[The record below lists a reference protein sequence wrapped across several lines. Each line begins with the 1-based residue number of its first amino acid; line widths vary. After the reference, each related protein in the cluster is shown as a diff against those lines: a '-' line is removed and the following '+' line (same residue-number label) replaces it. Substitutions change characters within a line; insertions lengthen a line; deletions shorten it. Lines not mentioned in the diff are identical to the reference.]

1 MYKNFSISEEERKQ
15 ILESHRNHGYG
26 KPLKEQEDQYSND
39 GLELDDTVNINIDN
53 YDLKVIVGGDEDEEV
68 LINVTVSEEG
78 SNYEVIENTT
88 NVDDEKIIEF
98 VKNKL
103 YNDGTKK
110 EYPGV
115 VNNIPIGCIYD
126 MNTKEFHSYH

>member
-26 KPLKEQEDQYSND
+26 KPLKEQEESNENN
-39 GLELDDTVNINIDN
+39 LELNDTVYINIDN
-53 YDLKVIVGGDEDEEV
+53 YDLRVIVDNDEDEEV

-98 VKNKL
+98 VKSKL

-115 VNNIPIGCIYD
+115 VNGVPIGCLYD
-126 MNTKEFHSYH
+126 MNTKEFHGYH

>member
-39 GLELDDTVNINIDN
+39 GLELNDNVYINVNEYDIN
-53 YDLKVIVGGDEDEEV
+53 LTTSDEDEILV
-68 LINVTVSEEG
+68 HVNNSEEG
-78 SNYEVIENTT
+78 SDFEVIENTSEI
-88 NVDDEKIIEF
+88 DDEKIIEF

-103 YNDGTKK
+103 FNEGLSDK
-110 EYPGV
+110 
-115 VNNIPIGCIYD
+115 IPTSVIYD
-126 MNTKEFHSYH
+126 LNTNEFKTY